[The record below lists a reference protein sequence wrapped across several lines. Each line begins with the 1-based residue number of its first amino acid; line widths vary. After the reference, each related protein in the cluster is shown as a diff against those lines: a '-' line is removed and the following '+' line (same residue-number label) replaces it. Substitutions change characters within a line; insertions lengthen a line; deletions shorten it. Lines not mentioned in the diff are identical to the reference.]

1 MSVVKSFSS
10 WHAIELTFA
19 WSFQVWNPIIQF
31 PFEWNRIEFLT
42 LFKPEIFGTW
52 GTFLRVAARVPFG
65 RSSTIT
71 ILALSRLHQDSSST
85 SSWTVLVGY
94 PISPFSWTL
103 VRISVINE
111 RKYTYKQDRK
121 QSNHSLQAKKNDYL
135 TEFEKYQK
143 KSHFLG
149 NWILIPQKFK
159 IRWFFKHE
167 FDFGKLGFNQF

>member
-52 GTFLRVAARVPFG
+52 RTFLRVAARVPFG
-65 RSSTIT
+65 RSSTII

-85 SSWTVLVGY
+85 SSWTVLVGH

-121 QSNHSLQAKKNDYL
+121 QSNHSLQAKKMITSQSLKN
-135 TEFEKYQK
+135 TK
-143 KSHFLG
+143 KS
-149 NWILIPQKFK
+149 LIFWA
-159 IRWFFKHE
+159 IE
-167 FDFGKLGFNQF
+167 S

>member
-52 GTFLRVAARVPFG
+52 RTFLRVAARVPFG
-65 RSSTIT
+65 RSSTII

-121 QSNHSLQAKKNDYL
+121 QSNHSLQAKKKWL
-135 TEFEKYQK
+135 PHRVWKIPK
-143 KSHFLG
+143 KVWFSGQLNPNFPKIQ
-149 NWILIPQKFK
+149 NTLIFQ
-159 IRWFFKHE
+159 I
-167 FDFGKLGFNQF
+167 